1 MKTRISYFFI
11 LFFLTFYF
19 GIAQQELPPVHN
31 FNIKEY
37 RAGNQNWSICES
49 NDYLYVANNEGL
61 LEFDGLEWR
70 LYQLPN
76 KTIIRSVAVKGHKIF
91 TGSYEEF
98 GYWERSKNGELI
110 YTSLVSGLNKKD
122 IETES
127 IWGVYPG
134 KDRVIFKSFAKIY
147 IYQNNKTEVLTPGA
161 TLHGALLH
169 KDDFYVF
176 MAGKGIFRLNE
187 SSFEIVEGSEILK
200 DYSVQSII
208 PYGEK
213 ELMIGTSLNGCF
225 ISYQQGIKKWE
236 HPVNEILK
244 EHQLNN
250 IIHDKEKLIFGTIKH
265 GLYVLNEK
273 DNSYYNLHV
282 NNGLQ
287 NNTILASTVD
297 NNGVLW
303 VALDNGV
310 SAVPVNYSAYY
321 LNPTSQNIGA
331 VYDVATLNNETYLAT
346 NTGIYRI
353 DAKGVEFVKGSQGHT
368 WDLYVVEDEIICGHN
383 LVTYSIKDDILTE
396 ISGLN
401 GGYIFLPL
409 PENNGTFIQGNYS
422 GISLY
427 KKESGNWVSERI
439 PEINFPVKQIVFE
452 QRHILWIAHAYKG
465 IYRLHLSEDY
475 KSVEKI
481 EAFQDNTLLNLY
493 DIRLFKIENDIA
505 FFSNEK
511 WFVYNSIEQKIEPFV
526 SLNSIL
532 GSYKAAYPISD
543 TDYKPFVFKHNNG
556 TVFFRNELQDSIQ
569 QVFIPN
575 RYYKDLLV
583 NKNEKAIVVNDSLT
597 YILLYNDVLAVNPKK
612 INNGS
617 EIQPPRIERIF
628 INGKPQ
634 DLGTELS
641 FRSKDTLTIEV
652 SMPFLSNNT
661 IAYKL
666 SGEDENW
673 KPSSGK
679 IVFYNLPFGDEELN
693 LKTLTASLN
702 SSGNNTKLKFYV
714 KPPWYAGIYGIIF
727 FLLLALIVVFVIVTI
742 NKYVLIRHKK
752 YLEEQYTH
760 QQELLRKEEALNH
773 EKKLNEFQ
781 KKQYLRELNAK
792 TKELANTAMTMTKK
806 NELLLKLKSDLL
818 EFKNEV
824 LSKNKFNRL
833 LSNIDKNIDNVKD
846 WEVFESNFNQIH
858 ESFFKNLVE
867 RHPDVLTPKDLR
879 LCAYLKLNLST
890 KEISPL
896 MSISSRGVEIHRYR
910 LRKKL
915 NLDKNQNLNEYF
927 MNIS

>member
-1 MKTRISYFFI
+1 MKTLKFYFFTF
-11 LFFLTFYF
+11 FFLNLYF

-37 RAGNQNWSICES
+37 KAGNQNWSICES
-49 NDYLYVANNEGL
+49 NNYLYVANNEGL

-76 KTIIRSVAVKGHKIF
+76 KTIIRSVAVQGQRIY

-98 GYWERSKNGELI
+98 GYWERSPSGELV
-110 YTSLVSGLNKKD
+110 YTSLISGLKKED
-122 IETES
+122 IETEA

-134 KDRVIFKSFAKIY
+134 KDKVIFKSFAKIY
-147 IYQNNKTEVLTPGA
+147 VYENNKTEVLNPGA
-161 TLHGALLH
+161 TLNGAALI
-169 KDDFYVF
+169 DDTFYVF
-176 MAGKGIFRLNE
+176 MAGKGMFRLNG
-187 SSFEIVEGSEILK
+187 SAFDLVEGSEVLK
-200 DYSVQSII
+200 DYTVQSII
-208 PYGEK
+208 PYGK
-213 ELMIGTSLNGCF
+213 DKLMIGTSLNGCF
-225 ISYQQGIKKWE
+225 TSFDRGFKKLN
-236 HPVNEILK
+236 HPINEVLK

-250 IIHDKEKLIFGTIKH
+250 IIQDKEKLIFGTIKH

-282 NNGLQ
+282 DNGLQ
-287 NNTILASTVD
+287 NNTILASTVAK
-297 NNGVLW
+297 NGVLW
-303 VALDNGV
+303 LALDNGV

-331 VYDVATLNNETYLAT
+331 VYDVATLNDKTYLAT
-346 NTGIYRI
+346 NTGIYKI
-353 DAKGVEFVKGSQGHT
+353 DTNGVDFIKGSQGHT

-383 LVTYSIKDDILTE
+383 LVTYSIKDDVLTE
-396 ISGLN
+396 ISSLN

-409 PENNGTFIQGNYS
+409 PESNGTFMQGNYS

-427 KKESGNWVSERI
+427 KKESGKWISERI

-452 QRHILWIAHAYKG
+452 QPNILWVAHAYKG

-481 EAFQDNTLLNLY
+481 EAFQDSILNHY

-505 FFSNEK
+505 IFSNEK

-532 GSYKAAYPISD
+532 GSYKTAYPISD
-543 TDYKPFVFKHNNG
+543 TDYKPFVFKHSNG

-583 NKNEKAIVVNDSLT
+583 NKNEKAVVVNDSLT

-612 INNGS
+612 INNES
-617 EIQPPRIERIF
+617 DIQPPRIERIF

-634 DLGTELS
+634 NFGTELT
-641 FRSKDTLTIEV
+641 FRSRDTLTIEV
-652 SMPFLSNNT
+652 SMPFLSNHT

-666 SGEDENW
+666 SGEHENW
-673 KPSSGK
+673 KPSGGK
-679 IVFYNLPFGDEELN
+679 LMFYNLPFGDEELY

-702 SSGNNTKLKFYV
+702 SSGNKTKLKFYV
-714 KPPWYAGIYGIIF
+714 TPPWYAGINGIIF
-727 FLLLALIVVFVIVTI
+727 FLILASIVVFIIVTI
-742 NKYVLIRHKK
+742 NKYVLIKHKK
-752 YLEEQYTH
+752 YLEEQYTY

-781 KKQYLRELNAK
+781 KKQYLKELNAK

-824 LSKNKFNRL
+824 LSKNEFNKL
-833 LSNIDKNIDNVKD
+833 LNNIDKNIDNVKD

-858 ESFFKNLVE
+858 ESFFKILVE

>member
-1 MKTRISYFFI
+1 MKTLKAYFF
-11 LFFLTFYF
+11 LYFFLNLNF
-19 GIAQQELPPVHN
+19 GIAQRELPPVHN
-31 FNIKEY
+31 FSIGEY
-37 RAGNQNWSICES
+37 KAGNQNWSICES

-76 KTIIRSVAVKGHKIF
+76 KTIIRSVAVQGKKIF

-98 GYWERSKNGELI
+98 GYWERSPSGELM
-110 YTSLVSGLNKKD
+110 YTSLISGLKKED

-134 KDRVIFKSFAKIY
+134 KDSVIFKSFAKIY
-147 IYQNNKTEVLTPGA
+147 VYKNNKTEVLNPGA
-161 TLHGALLH
+161 TLHGATLI
-169 KDDFYVF
+169 DDTFYVF
-176 MAGKGIFRLNE
+176 MAGKGIFRL
-187 SSFEIVEGSEILK
+187 SGSDFELVEGSEILK
-200 DYSVQSII
+200 DYTVQSII
-208 PYGEK
+208 PYGK
-213 ELMIGTSLNGCF
+213 GELMIGTSLNGCF
-225 ISYQQGIKKWE
+225 TSYQHGFKKWD
-236 HPVNEILK
+236 HPINEVLK

-250 IIHDKEKLIFGTIKH
+250 IIQDKGKLIFGTIKH

-282 NNGLQ
+282 DNGLQ
-287 NNTILASTVD
+287 NNTILASTVAK
-297 NNGVLW
+297 NGVLW
-303 VALDNGV
+303 LALDNGV

-331 VYDVATLNNETYLAT
+331 VYDVAILNDKTYLAT
-346 NTGIYRI
+346 NTGIYKI
-353 DAKGVEFVKGSQGHT
+353 DENGVDFIKGSQGHT

-383 LVTYSIKDDILTE
+383 LVIYSIKDDVLTE
-396 ISGLN
+396 ISSLN
-401 GGYIFLPL
+401 GGYVFFPL

-427 KKESGNWVSERI
+427 KKESGKWISERI
-439 PEINFPVKQIVFE
+439 AEINFPVKQIVFE
-452 QRHILWIAHAYKG
+452 QRNILWIAHAYKG

-481 EAFQDNTLLNLY
+481 EAFQDSILNHY

-532 GSYKAAYPISD
+532 GSYKTAYPISD

-569 QVFIPN
+569 QVFIPG

-583 NKNEKAIVVNDSLT
+583 NKNEKAVVVNDSLT

-617 EIQPPRIERIF
+617 DIQPPRIERIF

-666 SGEDENW
+666 SEEDQNW
-673 KPSSGK
+673 KPSGGK
-679 IVFYNLPFGDEELN
+679 LLFYNLPFGDEELY

-702 SSGNNTKLKFYV
+702 SSGNKTKLKFYV

-727 FLLLALIVVFVIVTI
+727 FLILALIVVFIIITI

-824 LSKNKFNRL
+824 LSKNEFNKL
-833 LSNIDKNIDNVKD
+833 LDNIDKNIDNVKD
-846 WEVFESNFNQIH
+846 WQVFESNFNQIH
-858 ESFFKNLVE
+858 ESFFKTLVD